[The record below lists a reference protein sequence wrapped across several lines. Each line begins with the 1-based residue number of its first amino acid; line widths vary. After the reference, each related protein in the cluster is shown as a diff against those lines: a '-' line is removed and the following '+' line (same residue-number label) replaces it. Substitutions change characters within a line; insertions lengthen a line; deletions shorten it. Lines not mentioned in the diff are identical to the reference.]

1 MRKKGVRGKDGE
13 EGARERKREDA
24 ATLREITKRGKATKA
39 KNKGSLGRNTA
50 RQDNPT
56 HELAK
61 LAC

>member
-1 MRKKGVRGKDGE
+1 MRKNGVRGKDGE

-24 ATLREITKRGKATKA
+24 ATLRQITKRGKATKA
-39 KNKGSLGRNTA
+39 KNKGSLGRYNVL
-50 RQDNPT
+50 DNPT